1 MVLEV
6 VDVEVLVE
14 VVVDEVVD
22 VDLVV
27 LVDELVLVVDEVEV
41 LVDEL
46 VLDVDDEVDVVID
59 EDVEVDVDSV
69 VLVDEEVEVDVDCE
83 SQVSPESRERFQTR
97 RRLSFSVYSVLVDVG
112 PSSAGTLAEISDRV
126 TAVSALT
133 DDAARDPSSACD
145 GSTTRRGP
153 PRPARTSR
161 LAQASR
167 PAAHRG
173 RWAAEAGQ
181 ARFADLPPSNRDPT
195 RDSVRPARVYHMLC
209 LPG

>member
-6 VDVEVLVE
+6 VDVE
-14 VVVDEVVD
+14 D
-22 VDLVV
+22 
-27 LVDELVLVVDEVEV
+27 
-41 LVDEL
+41 
-46 VLDVDDEVDVVID
+46 
-59 EDVEVDVDSV
+59 V

-173 RWAAEAGQ
+173 ALGR
-181 ARFADLPPSNRDPT
+181 
-195 RDSVRPARVYHMLC
+195 
-209 LPG
+209 

>member
-6 VDVEVLVE
+6 VDE
-14 VVVDEVVD
+14 D
-22 VDLVV
+22 VV
-27 LVDELVLVVDEVEV
+27 L
-41 LVDEL
+41 
-46 VLDVDDEVDVVID
+46 
-59 EDVEVDVDSV
+59 VEVDVDELDVQDVVLVLDDVLVEDDVLAVDEVDVLVASV